1 MKLYE
6 LPGIYATIDQQLD
19 ESGGEITPEIQQQ
32 LDEADAALED
42 KVDRIAALI
51 RNATAEEEA
60 CKAEAAHFRD
70 RAQAAANKAD
80 SLKAYLQHNL
90 EAIGRDRVQGQR
102 FKVGVYQNSVPSIRW
117 TRMPED
123 APLQFQRVKV
133 EVDGQA
139 AQRWLKEGK
148 ELPSGFLV
156 ERGSHVRIK

>member
-19 ESGGEITPEIQQQ
+19 ESGGEVTPEIQAA
-32 LDEADAALED
+32 LDAADAALED

-90 EAIGRDRVQGQR
+90 EALGRDRVQGQR

-117 TRMPED
+117 TRLLEELPQE
-123 APLQFQRVKV
+123 FQRLRL

-139 AQRWLKEGK
+139 AQRWLKEMG

-156 ERGSHVRIK
+156 ERGRHVRIK